1 MIITICIAILITVRM
16 MQQYNEYNQIQ
27 VQPSSNKTPLFYI
40 PFAFMRTLYAFY
52 SGNIRVLRPEGNQ
65 MCDMNAGTIG
75 SQTGRN
81 KNTVPEKF
89 MSVNSAI
96 PEHKNVFQKIRDSG
110 RLQIQKILCF
120 FRQTRGKIAE
130 LYRQSLP
137 NPHAD
142 LAFWV
147 VFGYETA
154 PGNPLLLVLRKLG
167 VSDMVVASGYQ
178 VTFVSILVSNI
189 FSRKKSLFHCG
200 CRLFFLWCYVCLVGF
215 QASILR
221 SALSRSFLEVAS
233 ISGRKYRSGWAL
245 FLSGA
250 VLLLLNP
257 AFLFSLGFQFSFL
270 ISSAFIMFSSREE
283 YTFSS
288 FSAPVLAWFI
298 ILPLEFAHGSP
309 VFLSSVFAELALL
322 WVCPVLMT
330 ASVVHLCFLWIPG
343 VRLITTSFIYI
354 CTTVYLDITR
364 GILQLFDQVSME
376 IQPSVMVYTIWT
388 MILLYMIFHRFFQ
401 RKTRKYHHFHPD

>member
-1 MIITICIAILITVRM
+1 MCNMNDGT
-16 MQQYNEYNQIQ
+16 
-27 VQPSSNKTPLFYI
+27 FGI
-40 PFAFMRTLYAFY
+40 P
-52 SGNIRVLRPEGNQ
+52 
-65 MCDMNAGTIG
+65 D
-75 SQTGRN
+75 GRN
-81 KNTVPEKF
+81 MNTVPEKIK
-89 MSVNSAI
+89 SANSAI
-96 PEHKNVFQKIRDSG
+96 PGHKDVFHHIRYSG
-110 RLQIQKILCF
+110 RLQIHKMLCF

-130 LYRQSLP
+130 LYRQTLP
-137 NPHAD
+137 TPHAD

-147 VFGYETA
+147 VFGYETTS
-154 PGNPLLLVLRKLG
+154 GNPLLLALRKLG

-178 VTFVSILVSNI
+178 VTFVSLLVSSL
-189 FSRKKSLFHCG
+189 FSRKKSLFHCVF
-200 CRLFFLWCYVCLVGF
+200 RLFFLWCYVCLVGF

-221 SALSRSFLEVAS
+221 SALSRSFLEVALL
-233 ISGRKYRSGWAL
+233 SGRKFRSGWAL

-257 AFLFSLGFQFSFL
+257 AFLFSLGFQLSFL

-283 YTFSS
+283 YAFSS
-288 FSAPVLAWFI
+288 FFAPVLAWYI
-298 ILPLEFAHGSP
+298 TLPLEFVHGSP

-330 ASVVHLCFLWIPG
+330 ASVIHLFFLWIPG
-343 VRLITTSFIYI
+343 IQLITTSVLYV

-388 MILLYMIFHRFFQ
+388 TILFYMIFHRFFQ